1 MWSELLFFTIHS
13 IVLFFA
19 QCEQKG
25 FHHFYQGIKGYS
37 VWERCFIRH
46 FITSSRHELFIKI
59 DKLSFE
65 LNVSKSTFGNIN
77 PPMYEIYLL
86 NDLNPGKLRK
96 TFDKILEE
104 LASGNFAAAEVKKM
118 TGTGYYRAKLDQENR
133 LLFRF
138 GSYNNQTC
146 LLVLELILNHDYA
159 KSRFLRG
166 ASVDELQL
174 QPIHTEGALPPEDI
188 VSLTYINRK
197 YPKFHLLDKI
207 LSFDDMQEDIL
218 QFPLPQ
224 IIIGSAGS
232 GKTALTL
239 EKIKMLKGRILY
251 VTLSSYLAENSSRWY
266 YSNNFEN
273 EQQEIDFLCYREF
286 IETISIPGGKEMD
299 FRTFM
304 RWFWGFRQST
314 GLKDSHKV
322 YEEFRGV
329 ITGMDISK
337 EYLSAAEYMSLGVKQ
352 SIFLSSERETVYALF
367 AKYLSFLKEEG
378 FYDINMYSHSLL
390 ERCSPVYDYIIV
402 DEVQDFTNIQLFLI
416 LKSLLKPANF
426 ILCGDANQVV
436 HPNFFSW
443 SHLKTMF
450 YHNDLRGEEIRIL
463 HANYRNTQVVSD
475 LANRLLRLKIARF
488 GSIDK
493 ESNYLVKTVSQNPG
507 EMVFLEEN
515 NKTVAELARKTG
527 KSVNYA
533 VLVLRNEDKQRA
545 ASIFPSPLLFSVQ
558 ESKGLEYENIILCNF
573 ISDNASEFNDI
584 CEGVSSGAVHGA
596 EPVYSRGRDKTDKS
610 LDAYK
615 FYINSLYVAVTRAV
629 KNVYIVEKTRGHKL
643 ISLLG
648 ISEEVRER
656 VIKEDVSS
664 ADDWKRE
671 ARRLELMGKAEQ
683 AEAIRKNIL
692 VTVKPNWEPMT
703 VEKYMTVREEA
714 LNPENFNKKSKDR
727 LFDFALIHNQVLI
740 LEKLAALNYRRAE
753 NYEAERSSLFRR
765 YYQFYRDDNLKMIV
779 QEVNKYGIDYRDVHN
794 FTPLQAAVFSG
805 AVKVTAA
812 LLQNGANP
820 ELQDTFYK
828 TPVQI
833 TLQQAFINPDYAK
846 NKLGKIYPMM
856 LSASLNMQV
865 TGQLLK
871 IDPHKAEFLMV
882 NLFIAVQSSIMQ
894 TKHYLQ
900 AQGLIIDDL
909 LTHIAYFPDNILPAY
924 RKKREYWL
932 ALLAKH
938 ESGSNNPYCKKLF
951 SRIQRGAYV
960 LNSSM
965 MIRLGENWIPVH
977 EIINSQGISVNDMKA
992 HSEEKQRKLMEE
1004 SRLRWEKE
1012 RKKYEKERMER
1023 EQWDRERYRW
1033 HKR

>member
-1 MWSELLFFTIHS
+1 
-13 IVLFFA
+13 
-19 QCEQKG
+19 
-25 FHHFYQGIKGYS
+25 
-37 VWERCFIRH
+37 
-46 FITSSRHELFIKI
+46 
-59 DKLSFE
+59 
-65 LNVSKSTFGNIN
+65 
-77 PPMYEIYLL
+77 MYEIYLL
-86 NDLNPGKLRK
+86 NDLNPGKLRRS
-96 TFDKILEE
+96 FDKTLEE
-104 LASGNFAAAEVKKM
+104 LASGNFAAADVKKM
-118 TGTGYYRAKLDQENR
+118 PDTGYYRAKLDQENR

-138 GSYNNQTC
+138 GNYNNQTC

-166 ASVDELQL
+166 SSVDESKL
-174 QPIHTEGALPPEDI
+174 QPLNPERAIPAEDL
-188 VSLTYINRK
+188 VSLPYINKK

-207 LSFDDMQEDIL
+207 LSFDDMQEEIL

-266 YSNNFEN
+266 YSHNFEN
-273 EQQEIDFLCYREF
+273 EQQEIDFLSYREF
-286 IETISIPGGKEMD
+286 IETISIPDGMEMD

-337 EYLSAAEYMSLGVKQ
+337 EHLSSEDYLSLGVKQ

-367 AKYLSFLKEEG
+367 TKYLLFLKEEG
-378 FYDINMYSHSLL
+378 YYDINMYSHGLL
-390 ERCSPVYDYIIV
+390 KSCQPAYDYIVV

-416 LKSLLKPANF
+416 LKSLVKPANF

-450 YHNDLRGEEIRIL
+450 YSNDLRGEEIRIL

-493 ESNYLVKTVSQNPG
+493 ESNYLVKTVSQNAG
-507 EMVFLEEN
+507 EMVFLEEK

-527 KSVNYA
+527 KSVNWA

-545 ASIFPSPLLFSVQ
+545 ANLFPSPLLFSVQ

-573 ISDNASEFNDI
+573 ISDNAAEFNDI
-584 CEGVSSGAVHGA
+584 CEGVSSEAVHGT

-615 FYINSLYVAVTRAV
+615 FYINSLYVAITRAV

-648 ISEEVRER
+648 ISEEVKER
-656 VIKEDVSS
+656 VIREDVSS

-671 ARRLELMGKAEQ
+671 ARRLEMMGKAEQ
-683 AEAIRKNIL
+683 AEAIRQNIL

-703 VEKYMTVREEA
+703 IEKYLAVREEA
-714 LNPENFNKKSKDR
+714 LNPELFNKKAKDK

-740 LEKLAALNYRRAE
+740 LEKLAGLNYRKAE
-753 NYEAERSSLFRR
+753 KPEDERGSLFRR
-765 YYQFYRDDNLKMIV
+765 YYQHYREDNLKMVV
-779 QEVNKYGIDYRDVHN
+779 QEVNKFGIDYRDVHN
-794 FTPLQAAVFSG
+794 FTPLHAAVFSG
-805 AVKVTAA
+805 AVKATTT

-820 ELQDTFYK
+820 ELLDTFYK

-833 TLQQAFINPDYAK
+833 ALQQAFVSADYAK
-846 NKLGKIYPMM
+846 TRLGKIYPML
-856 LSASLNMQV
+856 LSASLSIQV
-865 TGQLLK
+865 KGQLIK
-871 IDPHKAEFLMV
+871 IDPYKAEFLMV

-894 TKHYLQ
+894 TKHYFQ
-900 AQGLIIDDL
+900 AQGLLVDDL
-909 LTHIAYFPDNILPAY
+909 LSHISGFPDNILPAY
-924 RKKREYWL
+924 RKRREYWL

-951 SRIQRGAYV
+951 YRVQRGAYI

-965 MIRLGENWIPVH
+965 LIRFSDTWMPVY
-977 EIINSQGISVNDMKA
+977 EIINSQGISLSDIMA
-992 HSEEKQRKLMEE
+992 HSEEKQRKKMEE
-1004 SRLRWEKE
+1004 NRLKWEKE
-1012 RKKYEKERMER
+1012 RKKYEKEYEER
-1023 EQWDRERYRW
+1023 EQWERERYGRI
-1033 HKR
+1033 RRESL